1 MALVIFHHKEEHALP
16 KQASVRLLTGQMF
29 MRLGGVLDLAFLQ
42 SKGIYNCEMNIKN
55 IKSLVDFLNKES
67 VKSAE

>member
-16 KQASVRLLTGQMF
+16 KQASERLLTGQVF
-29 MRLGGVLDLAFLQ
+29 MHLGGVLDLAFLQ

-55 IKSLVDFLNKES
+55 IKSLVGFLNKES
-67 VKSAE
+67 AKNVK